1 MNTKIRKSAA
11 GRAFT
16 LIELLVVILIIAIL
30 ASLIVPQV
38 MGNQDKAKVA
48 AAQSDLRVLSDALDR
63 YKLEVGKYPS
73 SDEGLAALQSPPS
86 DATGWHGPYLK
97 KEVGNDP
104 WMHPYEYQSD
114 GESFTLMS
122 YGADGAEGGT
132 GFNADLDNSS
142 AATVQ

>member
-1 MNTKIRKSAA
+1 MNTRIRKSAA

-48 AAQSDLRVLSDALDR
+48 AAQSDLRVLGDALDR
-63 YKLEVGKYPS
+63 YKLDVGKFPT
-73 SDEGLAALQSPPS
+73 SDEGLGALQSPPS
-86 DATGWHGPYLK
+86 DATGWHGPYLRK
-97 KEVGNDP
+97 DIGNDP
-104 WMHPYEYQSD
+104 WMHPYEYAND
-114 GESFTLMS
+114 GDSYTLLS

-132 GFNADLDNSS
+132 GYAADIDNSS
-142 AATVQ
+142 TAATQ